1 LIRQVIVFKDDM
13 AQTFHRQPIMAEVE
27 ASTVRGTL
35 SDHRSL
41 ALRRL
46 LAWGLEV
53 SLLVGS
59 MALPWGIGE
68 AIRQRSEQE
77 LVPLNPVTDQV
88 QDAIAPALGLP
99 RHRLVTE
106 VPPLT
111 NVLWFTA
118 LALPVVVAGSQLH
131 RLARTGKTLP
141 KAWLG
146 LQVIALDHPVPG
158 YWRAF
163 LREAIGRWG
172 TALGGSYLIWI
183 GCGAFPQLPWLGGI
197 ALACLLVEGLTG
209 QTNSN
214 RRAFHDYLAGTRVVL
229 LRGGQIPVKYYPSG
243 SPAMAR
249 GFSGES
255 LRPATTHEEGGLTA
269 LVLAPYEQPQT
280 AAKERRLRWA
290 LNVLLFTALAGTV
303 ALPIAGG
310 IWWFRQQEPALETA
324 DGERQ
329 DRLFLAL
336 VENLSLNAETF
347 TDTQAAALAL
357 ASTQDPRAVTLLVDL
372 LAQTGDPGLLD
383 TIQQALVT
391 IGPPAIPHLQKLNLT
406 LTNDVIALPP
416 DQRLIPQLRLRTVKR
431 TLAKIL
437 VLHSGELNGVD
448 LQDVDLGHVIESPDA
463 FTLVL
468 EQQNLAGIDWR
479 NATLTGARLRKAR
492 FFAPGPDGRID
503 TFDDWITDFSGAD
516 LTEASLVAAKL
527 RHSIFQGTGLLRTNL
542 SNAEAPYANFAEANA
557 SSARFIQA
565 DISHGNFDAAS
576 LVGADLTDSTLAHA
590 SMVETRLN
598 QAYLLGA
605 ILDNA
610 NLTRADLSAAILDS
624 SSLVGAD
631 LSEAT
636 LNDSSL
642 RDADLRGATL
652 AYANLRNAD
661 LQGVQLEGA
670 NLEGANFA
678 GATFYAEVAPRTDS
692 FITTTPDYAVT
703 NVLKGVDFSEAQ
715 NLDGH
720 QLRYI
725 CNQGGVHPSCTI
737 NDP

>member
-1 LIRQVIVFKDDM
+1 M
-13 AQTFHRQPIMAEVE
+13 AQTFHRQPITAEVE
-27 ASTVRGTL
+27 ASTVRGLL

-53 SLLVGS
+53 SFLVGS
-59 MALPWGIGE
+59 IALPWGIGE
-68 AIRQRSEQE
+68 AVRQRSEQE
-77 LVPLNPVTDQV
+77 LVPLNPVTGAV
-88 QDAIAPALGLP
+88 QDAIAPTLGLP

-106 VPPLT
+106 VPPMT
-111 NVLWFTA
+111 NVLWFSA

-146 LQVIALDHPVPG
+146 LQVVALDHPVPG

-163 LREAIGRWG
+163 VREGIGRWG
-172 TALGGSYLIWI
+172 TSLGGAYLIWI

-209 QTNSN
+209 QTNPN

-243 SPAMAR
+243 SPTLALGTSHGR
-249 GFSGES
+249 FHPS
-255 LRPATTHEEGGLTA
+255 TTQEEGGLTA
-269 LVLAPYEQPQT
+269 LVLAPNDPSQT
-280 AAKERRLRWA
+280 PYQERRLRWA
-290 LNVLLFTALAGTV
+290 LNILLFTALAGTV
-303 ALPIAGG
+303 ALPVVGG
-310 IWWFRQQEPALETA
+310 IWWFQQQEPALKTA
-324 DGERQ
+324 DGDRR

-347 TDTQAAALAL
+347 TDKQAAALAL
-357 ASTQDPRAVTLLVDL
+357 ASTEDPRAVTLLVDL
-372 LAQTGDPGLLD
+372 LAQSGDPGLLD

-391 IGPPAIPHLQKLNLT
+391 IGPPAVPHLQRLNLT
-406 LTNDVIALPP
+406 FANDAIALPP

-437 VLHSGELNGVD
+437 VLHSGELNGID
-448 LQDVDLGHVIESPDA
+448 LRDVDLSHVIESPDA

-468 EQQNLAGIDWR
+468 EQQDLAGIDWR
-479 NATLTGARLRKAR
+479 NAILTGARLRKAR
-492 FFAPGPDGRID
+492 FFAAGPDGRMD

-516 LTEASLVAAKL
+516 LTEASLVAAQL
-527 RHSIFQGTGLLRTNL
+527 RHSIFQGASLLRTNF
-542 SNAEAPYANFAEANA
+542 SNAEAPYANFAAANA

-565 DISHGNFDAAS
+565 DVSHGNFDHAS
-576 LVGADLTDSTLAHA
+576 LVGADLTDSILAHA
-590 SMVETRLN
+590 SLVETRLN

-605 ILDNA
+605 TLDNA
-610 NLTRADLSAAILDS
+610 DLTRADLSATILDS
-624 SSLVGAD
+624 SSLLD
-631 LSEAT
+631 TNLSAAT

-642 RDADLRGATL
+642 RNADLRGANL
-652 AYANLRNAD
+652 ADANLRNAD
-661 LQGVQLEGA
+661 LQGVRLERA
-670 NLEGANFA
+670 NLEGTNFE
-678 GATFYAEVAPRTDS
+678 GARFYAEVAPSTDS

-703 NVLKGVDFSEAQ
+703 NVLNGVDFSKAQ
-715 NLDGH
+715 NLDGN

-725 CNQGGVHPSCTI
+725 CNQGGIHPSC
-737 NDP
+737 NLNAP